1 MTGKRAVIISS
12 GEVVPAEGRRDL
24 VIPVG
29 GTSFTVGDDETH
41 LSFLSV
47 AAALEGD
54 TRRLY
59 ARLQSGVA
67 LSQNERDFLAGK
79 LKRVSNRP
87 PKRSARNLQ
96 WGIASLVHYCRHLG
110 GWKTEA
116 AVNEAMATFGVSR
129 RAVFEAVKEVKKE
142 PGRQGLLEDNMRD
155 KVFSEAGLD
164 EFKRGLKGRAQTSIT
179 WSKE

>member
-1 MTGKRAVIISS
+1 M
-12 GEVVPAEGRRDL
+12 
-24 VIPVG
+24 
-29 GTSFTVGDDETH
+29 
-41 LSFLSV
+41 
-47 AAALEGD
+47 
-54 TRRLY
+54 
-59 ARLQSGVA
+59 
-67 LSQNERDFLAGK
+67 
-79 LKRVSNRP
+79 SNRP

-129 RAVFEAVKEVKKE
+129 RTVFEAVKEVKKE